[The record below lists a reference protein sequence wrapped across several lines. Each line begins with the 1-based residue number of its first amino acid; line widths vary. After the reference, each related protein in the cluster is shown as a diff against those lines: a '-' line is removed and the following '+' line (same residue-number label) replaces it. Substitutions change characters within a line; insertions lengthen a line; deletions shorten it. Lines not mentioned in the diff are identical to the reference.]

1 MEQRLLGQRFLGR
14 GELEQLMIKG
24 GRLSAGA
31 RGYIAAVSL
40 ASVLASIIFW
50 QAKGAA
56 ISLVSVLLVIGL
68 GMLAHAYPIQG
79 FRHQAYQVTLP
90 FIVLAAALFS
100 TPGLV
105 AFIALIHVAEQ
116 ARLRR
121 RLHVQWFNACA
132 YLLSAMIAA
141 ASYHRAGALMTDGPL
156 GQVAAALA
164 AACTFIL
171 LNHASLAGVL
181 WLARGLSPAASGL
194 FEPELLAADLLVAW
208 MAGPMLVL
216 ALVAGPWMILV
227 TAGPLL
233 LARPALAG
241 LLARYRA
248 PAPQARE
255 KAA

>member
-1 MEQRLLGQRFLGR
+1 MMRP
-14 GELEQLMIKG
+14 
-24 GRLSAGA
+24 GRLSTAA
-31 RGYIAAVSL
+31 RSYMAAVSL
-40 ASVLASIIFW
+40 ASVLASILLW

-56 ISLVSVLLVIGL
+56 ISVASVLLITAL

-100 TPGLV
+100 TAGLV
-105 AFIALIHVAEQ
+105 AFIALIHLAEQ

-132 YLLSAMIAA
+132 YLLSAVIAA
-141 ASYHRAGALMTDGPL
+141 ASYHRAGTLMTDGPL

-171 LNHASLAGVL
+171 LNHALLAGIL
-181 WLARGLSPAASGL
+181 WLARGLSPVASGL
-194 FEPELLAADLLVAW
+194 FEPELLGADLLVAW

-216 ALVAGPWMILV
+216 TLVAGPWMILV
-227 TAGPLL
+227 TAGPLV

-241 LLARYRA
+241 LLARYGA
-248 PAPQARE
+248 PLPQARE

>member
-1 MEQRLLGQRFLGR
+1 M
-14 GELEQLMIKG
+14 KA
-24 GRLSAGA
+24 GRLSTAA

-40 ASVLASIIFW
+40 STVLVSIMLW

-56 ISLVSVLLVIGL
+56 ISIVSVLLITGL

-100 TPGLV
+100 TAELV
-105 AFIALIHVAEQ
+105 AFIALIHLAEQ

-121 RLHVQWFNACA
+121 RLHVQWFNASA
-132 YLLSAMIAA
+132 YLLSAVIAA

-156 GQVAAALA
+156 GEVAAALA

-171 LNHASLAGVL
+171 LNHALLAGVL
-181 WLARGLSPAASGL
+181 WLARGLSPLASGL

-216 ALVAGPWMILV
+216 TLVAGPWMILV
-227 TAGPLL
+227 TAAPLL
-233 LARPALAG
+233 LARLALAG
-241 LLARYRA
+241 LLAGYGAPVPRA
-248 PAPQARE
+248 SER
-255 KAA
+255 AA